1 MNDIFNKTKY
11 TRWYYTIIEKR
22 SINEEHHASEV
33 HHIIPRSLGGTDD
46 PMNLVRLN
54 YHDHAWCHWL
64 LTKMTTGPALAKM
77 RYAFNMMNVGGD
89 HMGRVLDSK
98 IVRAYTKNR
107 EELIKQHSEFMRG
120 RTPWN
125 KGKKLEGDEYK
136 AGRKNKGRKNTS
148 EQSIAQSQ
156 RQSGKK
162 MSLESSDK
170 KRQSMTGFV
179 RGPMSDEHKDKIKQK
194 CKGPKKEGH
203 SRNVSLAVRGNVSI
217 NKNGVEKKVKQH
229 DLQTW
234 LDQGWQKGG
243 RKRS

>member
-125 KGKKLEGDEYK
+125 KGKKLEGDELEQQRERIRN
-136 AGRKNKGRKNTS
+136 RKKPS
-148 EQSIAQSQ
+148 HEV
-156 RQSGKK
+156 
-162 MSLESSDK
+162 LEAANK
-170 KRQSMTGFV
+170 KRI
-179 RGPMSDEHKDKIKQK
+179 DIEI
-194 CKGPKKEGH
+194 
-203 SRNVSLAVRGNVSI
+203 
-217 NKNGVEKKVKQH
+217 
-229 DLQTW
+229 
-234 LDQGWQKGG
+234 
-243 RKRS
+243 